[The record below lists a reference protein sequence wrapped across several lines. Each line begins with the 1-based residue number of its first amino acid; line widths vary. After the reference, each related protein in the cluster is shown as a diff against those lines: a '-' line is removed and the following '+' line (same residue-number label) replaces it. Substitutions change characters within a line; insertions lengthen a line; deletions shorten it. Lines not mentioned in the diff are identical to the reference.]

1 MSGSDQ
7 LNFLALHWVFMP
19 HLVTG
24 LGDVIEHAGHVANRK
39 NPLSKASYLFL
50 LL

>member
-1 MSGSDQ
+1 MSRGDQ
-7 LNFLALHWVFMP
+7 LNFMASHWVFMR

-39 NPLSKASYLFL
+39 TALRKGNYIFL

>member
-7 LNFLALHWVFMP
+7 LNFMDQHWVFMP

-24 LGDVIEHAGHVANRK
+24 LGDVIVHAGHVAKEKTALGKVNF
-39 NPLSKASYLFL
+39 FL